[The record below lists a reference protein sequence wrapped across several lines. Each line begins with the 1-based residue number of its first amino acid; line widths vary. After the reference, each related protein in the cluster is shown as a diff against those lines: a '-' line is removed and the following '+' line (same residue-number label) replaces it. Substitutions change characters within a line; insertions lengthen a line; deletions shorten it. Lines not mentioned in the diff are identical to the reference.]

1 MMILIS
7 EVTFFFVFFNM
18 LFTDSSRQLSFNSGS
33 KPRLVRQSAFHH
45 DEEPSSPRL
54 NVRFLPTI
62 PSAPDSSVQLDEE
75 PEDQPEFVNI
85 VEEKS
90 SDTLQIPKA
99 SHEISSPKN
108 KTKSKPP

>member
-1 MMILIS
+1 MS
-7 EVTFFFVFFNM
+7 
-18 LFTDSSRQLSFNSGS
+18 FTDSSRQLSFNSGS
-33 KPRLVRQSAFHH
+33 KPRLVRQSAFH

-90 SDTLQIPKA
+90 SDTLQIPKS

-108 KTKSKPP
+108 KSKPP